1 MDNTRKELI
10 FNLALK
16 LANQRK
22 DFSKKNEHCMN
33 QWHKDVDYTWFN
45 VLKLKADS
53 DEEDLF
59 LNTIKKQLKII
70 NDFRGE

>member
-10 FNLALK
+10 SNLALK

-22 DFSKKNEHCMN
+22 DFSKRDEHCIN

-45 VLKLKADS
+45 VLKLKANS

-59 LNTIKKQLKII
+59 VNTIRNQLKVIK
-70 NDFRGE
+70 NFKGE